1 MEKEI
6 EVETYSGKQKENLNT
21 YNDIQLGERHVQ
33 VYYHHVLRYEVYAH
47 VSKNQREAYYL
58 YYHVV
63 SKGNEAEYM
72 RIIKKETAIVM
83 LSRLKLTEEQEYRI
97 NKLIPYF
104 EREKLKVQLFDRIN
118 DYEGVLTDK
127 DILKILNQVVTFHY
141 FGHHIECSRAYPH
154 APHITGVYNTVR
166 HGSLP
171 IFCTGKSGK
180 ILLTNGRKV
189 HLLITSKCTEGCWGS
204 YLFFGLLEE

>member
-21 YNDIQLGERHVQ
+21 YNDMQLGERHVQ

-47 VSKNQREAYYL
+47 VSKNQREVYYL
-58 YYHVV
+58 YYHIV
-63 SKGNEAEYM
+63 SKGNEAEYI

-83 LSRLKLTEEQEYRI
+83 LARLKEINEYRI
-97 NKLIPYF
+97 NELIPYF
-104 EREKLKVQLFDRIN
+104 ESEKEKIQLFDRIN
-118 DYEGVLTDK
+118 DYDQVLTDK
-127 DILKILNQVVTFHY
+127 DILKILNKAVTFHY

-180 ILLTNGRKV
+180 ILLTDNKKV
-189 HLLITSKCTEGCWGS
+189 HLLITSKCTEECWGS